1 MMNRNMPIQF
11 NNQDILDYYKVR
23 QKELENKFIDAINN
37 NQNTLSSLVLEELKL
52 CEKLLIKLNK
62 INDKSN
68 S

>member
-1 MMNRNMPIQF
+1 MMNRNMPIKF
-11 NNQDILDYYKVR
+11 NNQDILDYYKIR

-62 INDKSN
+62 IY
-68 S
+68 

>member
-1 MMNRNMPIQF
+1 MNRNMPIQF